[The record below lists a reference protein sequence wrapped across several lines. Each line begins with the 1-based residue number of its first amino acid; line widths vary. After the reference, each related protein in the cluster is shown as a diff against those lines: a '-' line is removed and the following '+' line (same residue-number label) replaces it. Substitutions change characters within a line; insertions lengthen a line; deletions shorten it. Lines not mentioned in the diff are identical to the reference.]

1 MKKRLFCTILLL
13 SVFIITY
20 SYAQT
25 AKIEICAAK
34 SEPSRAATPDGAKK
48 ISFAKPVIKNVT
60 VRQEAKYLV
69 WVATIENTGT
79 APTSG
84 QETVQCYWYT
94 GSGNSQRPAGGA
106 GVPAINPG
114 QTKEVSST
122 LSPDPKNGNYSF
134 ELVSKEGKVLE
145 KRPFGLGTPTLE
157 VGQIKAAD
165 DRLAWEAIVKN
176 TWLYGVRDVRV
187 QAFKKSASQ
196 KDWEPIGESH
206 LDFLQGGT
214 SSTVKGKGSSAGAD
228 EVKVAVFL
236 RRAQAEPWVEM
247 VSKTLNLKK

>member
-1 MKKRLFCTILLL
+1 MQKILLCSILVL
-13 SVFIITY
+13 SVLIVSY

-25 AKIEICAAK
+25 EKIEICAAK
-34 SEPSRAATPDGAKK
+34 SEPSRSGTPDAAKK

-69 WVATIENTGT
+69 WVATVENTGT
-79 APTSG
+79 ASTSG
-84 QETVQCYWYT
+84 QETVQCYWNT

-106 GVPAINPG
+106 GVPVINPG

-122 LSPDPKNGNYSF
+122 LSPDPQNGNYSF
-134 ELVSKEGKVLE
+134 ELVSKEGKVLQM
-145 KRPFGLGTPTLE
+145 RPFGLGTPTLE
-157 VGQIKAAD
+157 VGEIKAGD
-165 DRLAWEAIVKN
+165 DRLAWEAVVKN
-176 TWLYGVRDVRV
+176 TWLYGVRDVKV

-236 RRAQAEPWVEM
+236 RRVQAEPWVEM
-247 VSKTLNLKK
+247 ASKTLFLKK